1 MISLPDMM
9 CGAKL
14 GNCLHGTTAA
24 HHSTGQKGRAQVL
37 RCHDTPVAALRLLPP
52 RPPAPLQWHAGLCH
66 GTVLYW
72 PCLGTD
78 NLSRSGGSGQLKTAN
93 GQNEGC
99 SATQWLNTF
108 SSYLR
113 PTGLPGLGHLCRRV
127 RQNGCQGMPIFP
139 ELPCSWSD

>member
-1 MISLPDMM
+1 MGPSSGTVCTALQQLTTAQGRREGPRCCAAMTLLWQPFACSLP
-9 CGAKL
+9 G
-14 GNCLHGTTAA
+14 
-24 HHSTGQKGRAQVL
+24 
-37 RCHDTPVAALRLLPP
+37 LLPP
-52 RPPAPLQWHAGLCH
+52 CSGMPGSAMAP
-66 GTVLYW
+66 VLYW

-78 NLSRSGGSGQLKTAN
+78 NLSRSGGSGQLKTTN